1 MRKWITLFSQTGS
14 EIANVARRLDR
25 QPDMIVTNKPF
36 DSEDI
41 DPDLQDVVYMPGRPT
56 AQDYHDILKD
66 HSDALITMHGW
77 LRIIPDEICKQY
89 EILNLH
95 PGLITRYP
103 ELKGKDPQ
111 WRVFDMLN
119 LPTRV
124 GCVLHR
130 AIAEVDSGEVLM
142 ERSSHNHYPNG
153 DVLCRHLHWMA
164 SDMWVDYLSEFTDI
178 VDNTAQD
185 DQ

>member
-1 MRKWITLFSQTGS
+1 
-14 EIANVARRLDR
+14 
-25 QPDMIVTNKPF
+25 
-36 DSEDI
+36 
-41 DPDLQDVVYMPGRPT
+41 
-56 AQDYHDILKD
+56 
-66 HSDALITMHGW
+66 
-77 LRIIPDEICKQY
+77 
-89 EILNLH
+89 
-95 PGLITRYP
+95 
-103 ELKGKDPQ
+103 
-111 WRVFDMLN
+111 MLN

-153 DVLCRHLHWMA
+153 DVLSRHLHWMA

>member
-1 MRKWITLFSQTGS
+1 
-14 EIANVARRLDR
+14 
-25 QPDMIVTNKPF
+25 
-36 DSEDI
+36 
-41 DPDLQDVVYMPGRPT
+41 
-56 AQDYHDILKD
+56 
-66 HSDALITMHGW
+66 
-77 LRIIPDEICKQY
+77 LRIIPDDICKHY

-111 WRVFDMLN
+111 WRVFDMFN
-119 LPTRV
+119 LPSRV
-124 GCVLHR
+124 GCVIHR
-130 AIAEVDSGEVLM
+130 AVAEVDSGEVLM

-164 SDMWVDYLSEFTDI
+164 SDMWVDYLETQTDI
-178 VDNTAQD
+178 VNNSSEH